1 MSEFIWTPENSCQ
14 PLHCPPLFFGGGGYS
29 WQFFPSRIIRNLL
42 LFYLGPVWDNYSW
55 FFFFTFYF
63 IFKTRQLHIVVGNIL
78 IIPLLRDT
86 WLPIK
91 FCTHLRPATKSTPE
105 KINCWIQPAI
115 NQPIPYPASLFF
127 PFLCTSP
134 SFIDNVHIINVHH
147 VIT

>member
-1 MSEFIWTPENSCQ
+1 MNTREFLPALT
-14 PLHCPPLFFGGGGYS
+14 LPPLFWGDILDSFFHQGLLEICCCFILG
-29 WQFFPSRIIRNLL
+29 QFETTIHDFFSRFDCCNDCGLPASL
-42 LFYLGPVWDNYSW
+42 
-55 FFFFTFYF
+55 
-63 IFKTRQLHIVVGNIL
+63 KTRQLHIVVRNIL